1 MTQGL
6 QTTDDA
12 PRAALLA
19 YTWQAAVVGL
29 TGGISRILAAVG
41 VYVSWGDGIFSNP
54 EVVCVCDK
62 VVCVRELCV
71 TELCVKELCV
81 RELCVREGGGRTGAD
96 GSAQQKNK
104 NPTQRYGVKS
114 VPSLSAFGD
123 CLDIWNPISSDESC
137 WSALISHQHCK
148 QKMCV
153 SHLKTNPFLA
163 FPGFFKTNLMYQ
175 LDGRGG

>member
-1 MTQGL
+1 M
-6 QTTDDA
+6 
-12 PRAALLA
+12 
-19 YTWQAAVVGL
+19 
-29 TGGISRILAAVG
+29 
-41 VYVSWGDGIFSNP
+41 
-54 EVVCVCDK
+54 
-62 VVCVRELCV
+62 
-71 TELCVKELCV
+71 TELCVCVIKLCVSESYVWQSCVKELCVRELCV

-123 CLDIWNPISSDESC
+123 CLDIWNTISSDESC
-137 WSALISHQHCK
+137 WSALISHQNCT

-153 SHLKTNPFLA
+153 SHLKTDPFVA

-175 LDGRGG
+175 LDGRGGWLVYKYIFILYIYIILYRYVWLSYNNTNWKRLATNLPLK